1 MSSLITKIFQGKR
14 TTKQSGYQSQ
24 VSEIGTPFEVKHN
37 VHVGFNHATGKI
49 EGLPT
54 PWLNL
59 ISDANISQSEQLSNP
74 EAVISAL
81 KMVTYSMRKKP
92 KYLGN
97 EDNINNEIQEIE
109 DAWPSSKESSKL
121 LLEEEDEEGEFDDQ
135 DYDHEESSTI
145 SSTLHKL
152 GNLFLDIFKIIS
164 VYHANVSLSGH

>member
-1 MSSLITKIFQGKR
+1 MSSLINKIFQGKR

-24 VSEIGTPFEVKHN
+24 VSEIGTPFEVRHN
-37 VHVGFNHATGKI
+37 VHVGFNQATGKI

-59 ISDANISQSEQLSNP
+59 INDANISQSEQLSNP

-81 KMVTYSMRKKP
+81 KVITYSMRKKP

-121 LLEEEDEEGEFDDQ
+121 LLEEDEESETQ
-135 DYDHEESSTI
+135 YDEQYDEEESSNNN
-145 SSTLHKL
+145 TLSKIGKTFTFGIL
-152 GNLFLDIFKIIS
+152 CFSLLF
-164 VYHANVSLSGH
+164 